1 MQKLGVLAS
10 VVSLT
15 CAFLIPVSV
24 SSASSSPS
32 PTVDSR
38 ASKNAVSVLNGLK
51 TGSTNG
57 GYKRSKFKHWIT
69 KNGCDT
75 RARVLKRDSKKRT
88 TKTGRCTIRSGSW
101 VSVYDGKRVTQA
113 SKLDIDHV
121 VPLAEAWRSGAKKW
135 NTATRTAFAN
145 DTGYRF
151 SLRAVTASTNRAK
164 SDRDPASW
172 LPRESFRC
180 TYAKNWIAVKYRW
193 KLMVDSR
200 ERMALRRVLNTCVSK
215 TMALPKRATVKTG
228 STPSSGSKKPS
239 KNVYYKN
246 CTAARNAG
254 VTPIYK
260 GEPGYGRHLDRDGDG
275 IACE

>member
-1 MQKLGVLAS
+1 MRKLTICAVSGVLVAA
-10 VVSLT
+10 T
-15 CAFLIPVSV
+15 ITTTPAI
-24 SSASSSPS
+24 ATAA
-32 PTVDSR
+32 PTVEVR

-57 GYKRSKFKHWIT
+57 GYKRSAFKHWT
-69 KNGCDT
+69 VKNGCDT
-75 RARVLKRDSKKRT
+75 RARVLKRESKKRVAT
-88 TKTGRCTIRSGSW
+88 TGRCTVRTGSW
-101 VSVYDGKRVTQA
+101 TSVYDGKKVTQA
-113 SKLDIDHV
+113 SQLDIDHV

-145 DTGYRF
+145 DTGYKF
-151 SLRAVTASTNRAK
+151 SLRAVSASTNRSKA
-164 SDRDPASW
+164 DRDPASW

-193 KLMVDSR
+193 KLMVDTR
-200 ERMALRRVLNTCVSK
+200 ERTALRRVLNTCSNK
-215 TMALPKRATVKTG
+215 TVALPKRATVKTG
-228 STPSSGSKKPS
+228 SSSSSGSKKPS
-239 KNVYYKN
+239 KSVYYKN

-254 VTPIYK
+254 VTPIYI